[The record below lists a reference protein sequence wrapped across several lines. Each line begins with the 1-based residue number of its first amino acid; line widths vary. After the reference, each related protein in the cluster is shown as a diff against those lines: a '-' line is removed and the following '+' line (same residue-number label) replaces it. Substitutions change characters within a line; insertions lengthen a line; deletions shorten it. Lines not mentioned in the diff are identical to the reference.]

1 MPTKHINDSDQVA
14 QARGTFTALKDS
26 DILDYPGK
34 KDGQIVG
41 EVIQEDEVKRLAT
54 VNGIW
59 SQIYYKKRME
69 KEALDIFQPVFWRI
83 QQQRRIRK
91 SQRSLK

>member
-14 QARGTFTALKDS
+14 QAKGTFTALKDS

-34 KDGQIVG
+34 KDGQVVG

-59 SQIYYKKRME
+59 SQIYYKKRE
-69 KEALDIFQPVFWRI
+69 WKKRHWIYSYQCSGEYSSRGENRGVKGR
-83 QQQRRIRK
+83 
-91 SQRSLK
+91 